1 MNTLKIETYNLNKTL
16 LGGQSFSW
24 EYIDGTYWGIIEK
37 TIIKLKE
44 KDNTWYW
51 QTYPQENNKELVEEY
66 FRTNIP
72 YQKIL
77 KEIDKDEYVHKAIL
91 KYPGLRLL
99 NMPFEQTVISFI
111 ISQNKNIPAIRS
123 SIKKLSQLLGEEVEI
138 EGQTIYTFPTLKDIS
153 TAPLELL
160 RSTGV
165 GYRAEYLK
173 NASNQ
178 LLQDDL
184 SLNIQKYS
192 QEKDIEKVRELLT
205 GLHGIGN
212 KVADCIMSYS
222 LDFLDITP
230 LDVWAK
236 RFCNEYYCIPT
247 KNYLETSKWLT
258 EYFGKYTAYAG
269 QYLFEYIR
277 EEDTKRSLS

>member
-1 MNTLKIETYNLNKTL
+1 MNELKIENYNLNKTL

-24 EYIDGTYWGIIEK
+24 EYKDGIYWGIIEK
-37 TIIKLKE
+37 TIVKLKE
-44 KDNTWYW
+44 KNNTWYW
-51 QTYPQENNKELVEEY
+51 QTYPKNNNKGLIEKY
-66 FRTNIP
+66 FRIDTP
-72 YQKIL
+72 YNEIL
-77 KEIDKDEYVHKAIL
+77 ENIDKDEYVHKAIL

-99 NMPFEQTVISFI
+99 NMPFEQTVISFL

-123 SIKKLSQLLGEEVEI
+123 SIKKLSELLGEKIEI
-138 EGQTIYTFPTLKDIS
+138 SNNTFYTFPTLKSIS
-153 TAPLELL
+153 ETPLELL
-160 RSTGV
+160 KSTGV

-173 NASNQ
+173 NTSTQ
-178 LLQDDL
+178 LLEGTLIMD
-184 SLNIQKYS
+184 IRKYS
-192 QEKDIEKVRELLT
+192 EEKDIEKVRELLT
-205 GLHGIGN
+205 NLHGIGN

-236 RFCNEYYCIPT
+236 RFCNEYYCVPT

-258 EYFGKYTAYAG
+258 EYFGEYTAYAG

-277 EEDTKRSLS
+277 GEDL

>member
-1 MNTLKIETYNLNKTL
+1 MNTLKIENYNLNKTL

-24 EYIDGTYWGIIEK
+24 EYTDGIYWGVIEK
-37 TIIKLKE
+37 TIVKLEE
-44 KDNTWYW
+44 KNNTWYW
-51 QTYPQENNKELVEEY
+51 ETYPKNNHKKLIENY

-72 YQKIL
+72 YQEIL
-77 KEIDKDEYVHKAIL
+77 ENIDKDEYVHKAIL

-99 NMPFEQTVISFI
+99 NMPFEQTVISFL

-123 SIKKLSQLLGEEVEI
+123 SIKKLSELLGEKIEI
-138 EGQTIYTFPTLKDIS
+138 SNNTFYTFPTLREIS
-153 TAPLELL
+153 EAPLELL
-160 RSTGV
+160 KSTGV

-173 NASNQ
+173 NTSTQ
-178 LLQDDL
+178 LLEENLIED
-184 SLNIQKYS
+184 IQRYS
-192 QEKDIEKVRELLT
+192 KEKDIEKVRELLT

-247 KNYLETSKWLT
+247 KNYLDTSKWLT
-258 EYFGKYTAYAG
+258 EYFGEYTAYAG

-277 EEDTKRSLS
+277 ENF

>member
-1 MNTLKIETYNLNKTL
+1 MNTLFLENYNLSKTL

-24 EYIDGTYWGIIEK
+24 EYIDGTYWGIIQD
-37 TIIKLKE
+37 TVVKLKE
-44 KDNTWYW
+44 KDNTIYW
-51 QTYPQENNKELVEEY
+51 KTYPEKDKKELIEKY
-66 FRTNIP
+66 FRVNIS
-72 YQKIL
+72 YKKIL
-77 KEIDKDEYVHKAIL
+77 EDIDKDKYVHKAIL

-99 NMPFEQTVISFI
+99 DMPFEQTVISFL
-111 ISQNKNIPAIRS
+111 ISQNKNISAIRS
-123 SIKKLSQLLGEEVEI
+123 SIKKLSQLLGEKIEI
-138 EGQTIYTFPTLKDIS
+138 EKKVFYTFPTLKDIS
-153 TAPLELL
+153 DAPLELL
-160 RSTGV
+160 KSTGV

-173 NASNQ
+173 NTSTQ
-178 LLQDDL
+178 LLENNL
-184 SLNIQKYS
+184 IAEIHKYS
-192 QEKDIEKVRELLT
+192 NEKDIDKVREILT
-205 GLHGIGN
+205 SLHGIGN

-247 KNYLETSKWLT
+247 KNYLDTSKWLT

-277 EEDTKRSLS
+277 EES